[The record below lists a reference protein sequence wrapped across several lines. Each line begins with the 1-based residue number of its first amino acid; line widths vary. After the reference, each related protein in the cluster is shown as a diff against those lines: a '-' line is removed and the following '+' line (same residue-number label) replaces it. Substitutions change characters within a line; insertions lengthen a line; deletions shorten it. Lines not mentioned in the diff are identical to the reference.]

1 MSEFTEKDIHKWM
14 NEAIKEAEKARA
26 IDEVPIGAVV
36 VKDGEIIGRGH
47 NQRET
52 SQNATTHAEMI
63 AIQEANETLGNWR
76 LEDCHLFVTLEPCVM
91 CSGAIVLA
99 RLKSIYYGPSDPKGG
114 AVRTLM
120 HVLEDERL
128 NHQCE
133 VHAGVMEEECRSLLT
148 TFFKDLRVR
157 KKKNK
162 LEK

>member
-1 MSEFTEKDIHKWM
+1 MSEFTEKDIRRWM
-14 NEAIKEAEKARA
+14 NAAIQEAEKARA

-36 VKDGEIIGRGH
+36 VKDGKIIGRGF
-47 NQRET
+47 NKRET
-52 SQNATTHAEMI
+52 SQQAAAHAEMI

-133 VHAGVMEEECRSLLT
+133 VHGGVMEEECRSLLT
-148 TFFKDLRVR
+148 TFFKELRER
-157 KKKNK
+157 KKKDK
-162 LEK
+162 REK

>member
-1 MSEFTEKDIHKWM
+1 MTEFTQEEIEKWM
-14 NEAIKEAEKARA
+14 NEAVKEARKAEA
-26 IDEVPIGAVV
+26 IGEVPIGAVI
-36 VKDGEIIGRGH
+36 VKEGNIIGRGH

-52 SQNATTHAEMI
+52 TQNATTHAEML
-63 AIQEANETLGNWR
+63 AIQDANETLGNWR

-120 HVLEDERL
+120 TVLEDDRL

-133 VHAGVMEEECRSLLT
+133 VHSGVMEETCRSLLT
-148 TFFKDLRVR
+148 DFFRELRIK
-157 KKKNK
+157 KKKNRQ
-162 LEK
+162 

>member
-1 MSEFTEKDIHKWM
+1 MSELTEKEIQKWM
-14 NEAIKEAEKARA
+14 NEAIKEAEKARE

-36 VKDGEIIGRGH
+36 VRKGEIIGRGY

-52 SQNATTHAEMI
+52 SNNATTHAEMI
-63 AIQEANETLGNWR
+63 AIQEANAALGNWR
-76 LEDCHLFVTLEPCVM
+76 LEDCDLFVTLEPCVM

-99 RLKSIYYGPSDPKGG
+99 RLKRVYYGPSDPKGG

-133 VHAGVMEEECRSLLT
+133 VYSGILEEECRSLLT
-148 TFFKDLRVR
+148 TFFRDLRER

-162 LEK
+162 LNN